1 MAMNNS
7 FGLKV
12 IAVLDVNTLK
22 LFKGDGLKIVEEIAQ
37 YQLHEKHTHDVQ
49 RHETLRGNKS
59 GLSVFHDSHTSKK
72 DIEYVE
78 AVRASI
84 SHIEDLF
91 ASDNDYRELYIV
103 ASTKLLGHVRSLL
116 NSNLKKK
123 LAKEINKDLVHLNIK
138 ELEKAIFA

>member
-1 MAMNNS
+1 MNNS

-22 LFKGDGLKIVEEIAQ
+22 LFKGDGLKIVEEISQ
-37 YQLHEKHTHDVQ
+37 YQLHEKHTHDIQ

-59 GLSVFHDSHTSKK
+59 GLSAFHDSHTSKK
-72 DIEYVE
+72 DIEYAE
-78 AVRASI
+78 AVRVSI

-91 ASDNDYRELYIV
+91 ASDNDYKELYIV

-116 NSNLKKK
+116 SSNLKKK
-123 LAKEINKDLVHLNIK
+123 LAKEINKDLVHLHIK